1 MHEIHSNLLWIGH
14 SFDVRQPRPLFDA
27 GITAVIDVAYEEPP
41 AQIPR
46 SVSMPDISKA
56 TGNFYEDGVSV
67 RNLSSW
73 RLSTCRIAD

>member
-46 SVSMPDISKA
+46 SIDA
-56 TGNFYEDGVSV
+56 
-67 RNLSSW
+67 
-73 RLSTCRIAD
+73 